1 VEEDT
6 DGAQDAEIKMG
17 VVGEMN
23 GYQWYAE
30 TKVNMMCR
38 KGVDMIAEIRLKG
51 IECVPISRNPLLYR
65 LLRF

>member
-1 VEEDT
+1 
-6 DGAQDAEIKMG
+6 
-17 VVGEMN
+17 
-23 GYQWYAE
+23 
-30 TKVNMMCR
+30 VNMMCR